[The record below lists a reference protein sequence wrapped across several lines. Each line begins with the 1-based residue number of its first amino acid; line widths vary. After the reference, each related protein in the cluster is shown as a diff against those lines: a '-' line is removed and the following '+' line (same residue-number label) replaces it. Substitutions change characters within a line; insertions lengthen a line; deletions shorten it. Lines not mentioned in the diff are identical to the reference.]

1 MAPPLLPDNSHMVA
15 RMTANDARVLAFIV
29 DFKRRCDGCAPTVRE
44 IMEGCSFRSTSVVTF
59 YLDRLEAQRRI
70 RRHVERAAGIEV
82 VGGRWV
88 PPGEALHG

>member
-1 MAPPLLPDNSHMVA
+1 MVA

-44 IMEGCSFRSTSVVTF
+44 IMEGCGFKSTSSAIF

-82 VGGRWV
+82 VGGCWI
-88 PPGEALHG
+88 PPGEAPHG